1 MNAKTRRKIE
11 MGKRALDFSRAHPDG
26 SPGYAAALARLED
39 RLTRADHLASQQRDG
54 ILEARVATAR
64 KRDLRR
70 TMKQA
75 HLGHIAS
82 VAEAA
87 SREEPELAQKFV
99 LPRRANS
106 YLAFR
111 TAARGMEAEAE
122 NRKELLVK
130 HGLSEPVLQALAVAL
145 DQFDTVVE
153 QGSHGRLAHVGASAE
168 LDTVADE
175 VMQVVKV
182 MNGLNRFRF
191 ANAPESLAAWE
202 SASNTVATPRPAP
215 EGVTPQDPLPAGGEV
230 RPAA

>member
-1 MNAKTRRKIE
+1 
-11 MGKRALDFSRAHPDG
+11 MGQRALDFSRARPDS

-39 RLTRADHLASQQRDG
+39 RLKRADHLATQQREG

-70 TMKQA
+70 TMKET
-75 HLGHIAS
+75 HLVHLAS

-87 SREEPELAQKFV
+87 SREEPELGQKFV
-99 LPRRANS
+99 LPRRVNT

-130 HGLSEPVLQALAVAL
+130 HGLSEPVLQSLAVTL

-153 QGSHGRLAHVGASAE
+153 QASHGRVAHVGASAE
-168 LDTVADE
+168 LDIVADE
-175 VMQVVKV
+175 VVQVVKV
-182 MNGLNRFRF
+182 MHGLNRFRF
-191 ANAPESLAAWE
+191 ANDPDSLAAWE
-202 SASNTVATPRPAP
+202 SASNTVATPRPTP
-215 EGVTPQDPLPAGGEV
+215 EVLPQNPPAAGGEV